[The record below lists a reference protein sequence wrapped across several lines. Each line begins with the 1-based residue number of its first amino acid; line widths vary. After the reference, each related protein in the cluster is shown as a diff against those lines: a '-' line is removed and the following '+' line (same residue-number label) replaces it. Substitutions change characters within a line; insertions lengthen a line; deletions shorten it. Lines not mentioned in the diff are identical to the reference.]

1 MGNETTVP
9 YFLLLEFS
17 KDRHLQLLHF
27 FLFFILY
34 LATAT
39 ANLLIISVVAFD
51 HRLRSPMY
59 FFLVNLAVQDMGIVS
74 VIVPKSMINS
84 LMDTRHISYFGCFA
98 QVFIFVSFEASDLSL
113 LTVMAYDRYVAICNP
128 LHYEMVMN
136 WKACTKIVIM
146 VWLTSL
152 IYAMLHTSG
161 TLSIPLCS
169 NVVNQFFCEIPQ
181 LLKLSCSG
189 ITLTEVG
196 VVLASVAAALGCF
209 ILIIVSYAMIF
220 KAVLKIP
227 SAKGRQKAFSTCLP
241 HLIVFSVFLVPACLA
256 YLRPPSSTQTYL
268 DFALTALYSLLPPLF
283 NPIIYSIRNRNIK
296 SVLSKLWR
304 F

>member
-1 MGNETTVP
+1 MENETTLT

-27 FLFFILY
+27 FLFFMLY

-51 HRLRSPMY
+51 RRLHNPMY
-59 FFLVNLAVQDMGIVS
+59 FFLVNLALQDMGIVS
-74 VIVPKSMINS
+74 VILPKSMINS

-98 QVFIFVSFEASDLSL
+98 QVFIFACFEASDFSL

-136 WKACTKIVIM
+136 WKACTKIVIL
-146 VWLTSL
+146 VWVASL
-152 IYAMLHTSG
+152 LYGMMHTTG
-161 TLSIPLCS
+161 TFSIPFCS

-181 LLKLSCSG
+181 LLKLSCSAFS
-189 ITLTEVG
+189 LMEV
-196 VVLASVAAALGCF
+196 VVLVASITVGFGCF
-209 ILIIVSYAMIF
+209 IFIIFSYTMIF
-220 KAVLKIP
+220 KAVLRIP
-227 SAKGRQKAFSTCLP
+227 SFKGRQKTFSTCLP
-241 HLIVFSVFLVPACLA
+241 HLIVFSVFFVTACLA
-256 YLRPPSSTQTYL
+256 YLRPPSSTPSYFNFT
-268 DFALTALYSLLPPLF
+268 LTALYCLLPPLL
-283 NPIIYSIRNRNIK
+283 NPIIYSIRNKNIK